1 MRRRRSG
8 GMDEEAEVDL
18 TPMLDVVFIMLIFF
32 IVTASFIKEVGLD
45 LNKPEGGDAPK
56 TVTENEN
63 ILIQITNDGLIFIDR
78 RNVDVRAVRANIE
91 RLRAER
97 PNGQVVVAPGA
108 ASQNG
113 LLVEVM
119 DQARLAGAEE
129 ISLAAEVN

>member
-1 MRRRRSG
+1 
-8 GMDEEAEVDL
+8 MDEEAEVDL

-78 RNVDVRAVRANIE
+78 RNVDVRAIRANIE

>member
-1 MRRRRSG
+1 MRRRRLSG
-8 GMDEEAEVDL
+8 MEEADVDL

-45 LNKPEGGDAPK
+45 LNRPEGGEATK
-56 TVTENEN
+56 VVTENEN

-78 RNVDVRAVRANIE
+78 RSVDVRAVRANIE

-97 PNGQVVVAPGA
+97 PNGQVVVAPSE

-119 DQARLAGAEE
+119 DQARLARARRR
-129 ISLAAEVN
+129 SRSRAEVN